1 MRVLHVIPSVASRYG
16 GPSAAIGPMCRALID
31 AGVDVH
37 LASTDADGPGHLAVP
52 LEVDTT
58 WDEVPARFFRNDATE
73 AFKYSR
79 GMAAWLRRHVRD
91 FDLVHVHA
99 VLSHAPIAAAAACRR
114 AGVPYVVRPLGTIAS
129 WSLGRKA
136 WRKRVLLALAARRM
150 LHGAAAIHCT
160 SAEEREDAARTFG
173 LTQGVVI
180 PLGLDPALA
189 QVPAGTREARRADP
203 YVLALS
209 RLHPKKN
216 LELLIDAFLDARAAD
231 AASRWRLV
239 IAGSGDEA
247 YTTRLRQ
254 VVAARHAQADV
265 TFAGWVERDAK
276 RVLLQGASLF
286 ALPSQHENF
295 GVAVLESLACGV
307 PAVISLEVQLAPA
320 LLDAGAGWV
329 VDSTREALT
338 GALTEAMQ
346 TEARREEKGQRATA
360 MAARFAWPAIAR
372 QMVALYDGLVPHAQ
386 PTQEG

>member
-1 MRVLHVIPSVASRYG
+1 MTNR
-16 GPSAAIGPMCRALID
+16 
-31 AGVDVH
+31 
-37 LASTDADGPGHLAVP
+37 STENLTMTV
-52 LEVDTT
+52 TT
-58 WDEVPARFFRNDATE
+58 E
-73 AFKYSR
+73 
-79 GMAAWLRRHVRD
+79 
-91 FDLVHVHA
+91 
-99 VLSHAPIAAAAACRR
+99 
-114 AGVPYVVRPLGTIAS
+114 
-129 WSLGRKA
+129 
-136 WRKRVLLALAARRM
+136 
-150 LHGAAAIHCT
+150 
-160 SAEEREDAARTFG
+160 
-173 LTQGVVI
+173 
-180 PLGLDPALA
+180 A